1 MPEPI
6 ANENPLTLADC
17 VCLVSEFH
25 HQIKAPVCARTP
37 QLLSSDLARASIFSQ
52 RLADLS
58 REMADA
64 ASGIQDQLLGRAAMA
79 VEELGEWVE
88 AHTKVDLVAA
98 ADALAD
104 RFYVLVGDTVSTG
117 LPLDLLFLEVHRSNL
132 SKLAHVQ
139 TGHGKG
145 AKGPGYVRPD
155 ITKVLRDYARINSL

>member
-17 VCLVSEFH
+17 VRLVREFH
-25 HQIKAPVCARTP
+25 HQIKAPVSAGTP
-37 QLLSSDLARASIFSQ
+37 QLLSSDPARASIFSQ

-64 ASGIQDQLLGRAAMA
+64 ASNGKDQLLGRAAMA
-79 VEELGEWVE
+79 IEELGEWLE
-88 AHTKVDLVAA
+88 AHSKGDLVAA

-104 RFYVLVGDTVSTG
+104 RLYILLGDAVSTG

-132 SKLAHVQ
+132 SKLSHVK

-145 AKGPGYVRPD
+145 AKGPSYVRPE
-155 ITKVLRDYARINSL
+155 ITKVLRDHARTNSL